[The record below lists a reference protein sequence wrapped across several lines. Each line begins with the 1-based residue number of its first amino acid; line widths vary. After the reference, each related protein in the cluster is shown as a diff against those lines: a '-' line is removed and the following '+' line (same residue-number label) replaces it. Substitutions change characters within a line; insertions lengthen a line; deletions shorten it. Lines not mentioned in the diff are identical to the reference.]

1 MAVKPA
7 RLDLLGRRRGDLGDF
22 LNPARIFFAEPPEPA
37 ALPNRCSGWLST
49 TTAGRVLTH
58 CRDTSGDTS
67 FAPRLARARK
77 VGDIG
82 VREVGLRGSVDRAEG
97 EDEMR
102 TEDMILVSV
111 DDHVIEPRGMFDG
124 LLPAKYQDKAPKLV
138 RRDDG
143 TDVWVYDGN
152 QIPNI
157 GLNAVVGRPP
167 EEYGIEPTSLED
179 MRVGCYDVHERVRD
193 MSVNGVLGSMC
204 FPSFPQF
211 CGQLFARREDK
222 DEALAMVR
230 AYNDWHID
238 RWCGAEPGRFIPL
251 SIPVIW
257 DPELGAEEIHRV
269 AKKGCH
275 AVTFSENPEK
285 LGWPSLHN
293 EHWDPFWAACAD
305 EGTVVCMHLGSSS
318 QILMTSVEAPIDVMI
333 SLQPINMVQAAA
345 DLVWS
350 PILRKYKDL
359 HFALSEGG
367 IGWIPYALERI
378 DYVYEHHRKWTGQ
391 DFGDQLPS
399 QVFKDRVITCFID
412 DAFGVQSR
420 DSLNIDNITWE
431 CDYPHSDSTW
441 PQSPELLM
449 KYLDGVSDGD
459 IDKITHL
466 NAMKHFQFDPFSV
479 RAREKCTVGALRAE
493 ASDVD
498 TALVS
503 RARGQT
509 SVNENGIVSVSSF
522 STRLT
527 DDD

>member
-1 MAVKPA
+1 
-7 RLDLLGRRRGDLGDF
+7 
-22 LNPARIFFAEPPEPA
+22 
-37 ALPNRCSGWLST
+37 
-49 TTAGRVLTH
+49 
-58 CRDTSGDTS
+58 
-67 FAPRLARARK
+67 
-77 VGDIG
+77 
-82 VREVGLRGSVDRAEG
+82 
-97 EDEMR
+97 MR

-138 RRDDG
+138 RQDDG
-143 TDVWVYDGN
+143 TDVWLYDGN
-152 QIPNI
+152 QIPNV

-222 DEALAMVR
+222 DEARAMVQ

-257 DPELGAEEIHRV
+257 DPELGAEEVHRV

-293 EHWDPFWAACAD
+293 DHWDPFWTACAD

-345 DLVWS
+345 DLIWS

-378 DYVYEHHRKWTGQ
+378 DYVYEHHRRWTGQ

-412 DAFGVQSR
+412 DAFGVPEPRVPEHRQHHLGMRLPALGLDVAAVPRGADEVSR
-420 DSLNIDNITWE
+420 RRVGRGHRQDHAPQRHEALPVRPLQRAAAREVHRGGAAGRGGGRRHLTGLTGPRADERQRQGHREREQLHHAPPRRRGLSAAEPRMTPRRRIAPRHTCASGRRPQPRNR
-431 CDYPHSDSTW
+431 ST
-441 PQSPELLM
+441 
-449 KYLDGVSDGD
+449 GD
-459 IDKITHL
+459 HVDRL
-466 NAMKHFQFDPFSV
+466 
-479 RAREKCTVGALRAE
+479 RAR
-493 ASDVD
+493 
-498 TALVS
+498 
-503 RARGQT
+503 
-509 SVNENGIVSVSSF
+509 
-522 STRLT
+522 
-527 DDD
+527 

>member
-1 MAVKPA
+1 
-7 RLDLLGRRRGDLGDF
+7 
-22 LNPARIFFAEPPEPA
+22 
-37 ALPNRCSGWLST
+37 
-49 TTAGRVLTH
+49 
-58 CRDTSGDTS
+58 
-67 FAPRLARARK
+67 
-77 VGDIG
+77 
-82 VREVGLRGSVDRAEG
+82 
-97 EDEMR
+97 MR
-102 TEDMILVSV
+102 TEDLILVSV

-124 LLPAKYQDKAPKLV
+124 LLPAKYQDAAPQLI
-138 RRDDG
+138 RRPDG
-143 TDVWVYDGN
+143 TDYWYYDGN
-152 QIPNI
+152 EIPNV

-167 EEYGIEPTSLED
+167 EEYGIEPMSLDD

-238 RWCGAEPGRFIPL
+238 KWCGAEPGRFIPL

-257 DPELGAEEIHRV
+257 DPELGAEEVRRV

-285 LGWPSLHN
+285 LGWPSLHSD
-293 EHWDPFWAACAD
+293 HWDPFWTACAD

-318 QILMTSVEAPIDVMI
+318 SILMTSIEAPIDVMI

-350 PILRKYKDL
+350 PILRKYKNL

-378 DYVYEHHRKWTGQ
+378 DYVYQHHHKWTGQ

-399 QVFKDRVITCFID
+399 QIFKDRVITCFID

-420 DSLNIDNITWE
+420 AYMNVDNITWE

-441 PQSPELLM
+441 PQAPEALM
-449 KYLDGVSDGD
+449 KYMEGVSDEE

-466 NAMKHFQFDPFSV
+466 NAMKHFRFDPFSV
-479 RAREKCTVGALRAE
+479 RPREQCTVGALRAE
-493 ASDVD
+493 AADVD
-498 TALVS
+498 VSLVS
-503 RARGQT
+503 RARGHTETNDQ
-509 SVNENGIVSVSSF
+509 GIVSVQSF
-522 STRLT
+522 ATRLGQG
-527 DDD
+527 DKD

>member
-1 MAVKPA
+1 M
-7 RLDLLGRRRGDLGDF
+7 
-22 LNPARIFFAEPPEPA
+22 
-37 ALPNRCSGWLST
+37 T
-49 TTAGRVLTH
+49 
-58 CRDTSGDTS
+58 
-67 FAPRLARARK
+67 
-77 VGDIG
+77 
-82 VREVGLRGSVDRAEG
+82 
-97 EDEMR
+97 MR
-102 TEDMILVSV
+102 TEDLILVSV

-124 LLPAKYQDKAPKLV
+124 LLPAKYQDKAPKLI

-143 TDVWVYDGN
+143 TDYWFYDGN
-152 QIPNI
+152 EIPNV

-167 EEYGIEPTSLED
+167 EEYGIEPMSLDD

-222 DEALAMVR
+222 DEAEAMVR

-257 DPELGAEEIHRV
+257 DPELGAAEVRRV

-285 LGWPSLHN
+285 LGWPSLHSD
-293 EHWDPFWAACAD
+293 HWDPFWTACAD

-318 QILMTSVEAPIDVMI
+318 QIVVTSAEAPIDVMI

-350 PILRKYKDL
+350 PILRKYPTL

-378 DYVYEHHRKWTGQ
+378 DYVYQHHHKWTGQ
-391 DFGDQLPS
+391 DFGDMLPS
-399 QVFKDRVITCFID
+399 QVFKDRIITCFID
-412 DAFGVQSR
+412 DAFGVDSR
-420 DSLNIDNITWE
+420 KYLNIDNITWE

-441 PQSPELLM
+441 PTAPEACM
-449 KYLDGVSDGD
+449 KYLADVPDEE

-466 NAMKHFQFDPFSV
+466 NAMRHFQYDPFSV
-479 RAREKCTVGALRAE
+479 RPREQCTVGSLRAE

-498 TALVS
+498 TSLVS
-503 RARGQT
+503 RARGHTATNDQ
-509 SVNENGIVSVSSF
+509 GIVNISSF
-522 STRLT
+522 ASHLAR
-527 DDD
+527 D

>member
-1 MAVKPA
+1 
-7 RLDLLGRRRGDLGDF
+7 
-22 LNPARIFFAEPPEPA
+22 
-37 ALPNRCSGWLST
+37 
-49 TTAGRVLTH
+49 
-58 CRDTSGDTS
+58 
-67 FAPRLARARK
+67 
-77 VGDIG
+77 
-82 VREVGLRGSVDRAEG
+82 
-97 EDEMR
+97 MR
-102 TEDMILVSV
+102 TEDLILVSV

-124 LLPAKYQDKAPKLV
+124 RLPAKYQDKAPQLI
-138 RRDDG
+138 RRPDG
-143 TDVWVYDGN
+143 TDYWRYDGN
-152 QIPNI
+152 EIPNV

-167 EEYGIEPTSLED
+167 EEYGIEPTSLDD

-238 RWCGAEPGRFIPL
+238 GWCGAEPGRFIPL
-251 SIPVIW
+251 SIPAIW
-257 DPELGAEEIHRV
+257 DPQLAAAEVRRV

-293 EHWDPFWAACAD
+293 SHWDPLWEACAD
-305 EGTVVCMHLGSSS
+305 EGTIVCMHLGSSS
-318 QILMTSVEAPIDVMI
+318 QLLVTSAEAPIDVMI

-345 DLVWS
+345 DLLWS

-359 HFALSEGG
+359 RFALSEGG

-378 DYVYEHHRKWTGQ
+378 DYVYQHHHKWTGQ
-391 DFGDQLPS
+391 DFGDMLPS
-399 QVFKDRVITCFID
+399 QVFKERVITCFID
-412 DAFGVQSR
+412 DAFGIDNR
-420 DSLNIDNITWE
+420 RYMNIDNITWE

-441 PQSPELLM
+441 PTSPEDAM
-449 KYLDGVSDGD
+449 KYLADVSDEE

-466 NAMKHFQFDPFSV
+466 NAMKHFRFDPFSV
-479 RAREKCTVGALRAE
+479 HPRGSCTVGALRAE

-498 TALVS
+498 TSLVS
-503 RARGQT
+503 RARGHT
-509 SVNENGIVSVSSF
+509 VVGENGIVDLSIMSQALSAE
-522 STRLT
+522 
-527 DDD
+527 D

>member
-1 MAVKPA
+1 
-7 RLDLLGRRRGDLGDF
+7 
-22 LNPARIFFAEPPEPA
+22 
-37 ALPNRCSGWLST
+37 
-49 TTAGRVLTH
+49 
-58 CRDTSGDTS
+58 
-67 FAPRLARARK
+67 
-77 VGDIG
+77 
-82 VREVGLRGSVDRAEG
+82 
-97 EDEMR
+97 MR

-138 RRDDG
+138 RREDG
-143 TDVWVYDGN
+143 TDVWQYDGN
-152 QIPNI
+152 QIPNV

-167 EEYGIEPTSLED
+167 EEYGIEPTSLDD

-222 DEALAMVR
+222 DEARAMVQ

-333 SLQPINMVQAAA
+333 SLAA
-345 DLVWS
+345 DQHGAGRRRPGVVAHS
-350 PILRKYKDL
+350 
-359 HFALSEGG
+359 A
-367 IGWIPYALERI
+367 
-378 DYVYEHHRKWTGQ
+378 
-391 DFGDQLPS
+391 
-399 QVFKDRVITCFID
+399 QVQ
-412 DAFGVQSR
+412 G
-420 DSLNIDNITWE
+420 
-431 CDYPHSDSTW
+431 P
-441 PQSPELLM
+441 
-449 KYLDGVSDGD
+449 
-459 IDKITHL
+459 
-466 NAMKHFQFDPFSV
+466 
-479 RAREKCTVGALRAE
+479 ALRALRGRHRLDPLRPG
-493 ASDVD
+493 AHRLRLRAPPQVD
-498 TALVS
+498 GPGLRRPAAEPGLQGPRHHLLHRRRLR
-503 RARGQT
+503 RA
-509 SVNENGIVSVSSF
+509 EPSS
-522 STRLT
+522 T
-527 DDD
+527 

>member
-1 MAVKPA
+1 M
-7 RLDLLGRRRGDLGDF
+7 
-22 LNPARIFFAEPPEPA
+22 RI
-37 ALPNRCSGWLST
+37 
-49 TTAGRVLTH
+49 
-58 CRDTSGDTS
+58 
-67 FAPRLARARK
+67 
-77 VGDIG
+77 
-82 VREVGLRGSVDRAEG
+82 
-97 EDEMR
+97 
-102 TEDMILVSV
+102 EDMILVSV

-124 LLPAKYQDKAPKLV
+124 LLPAKYQDKAPQLI
-138 RRDDG
+138 RRPDG
-143 TDVWVYDGN
+143 TDYWLYDGN
-152 QIPNI
+152 EIPNV

-167 EEYGIEPTSLED
+167 EEYGIEPMSLDD

-257 DPELGAEEIHRV
+257 DPELGAEEVRRV

-293 EHWDPFWAACAD
+293 EHWDPFWTACAD

-318 QILMTSVEAPIDVMI
+318 QILMTSIEAPIDVMI

-350 PILRKYKDL
+350 PILR
-359 HFALSEGG
+359 H
-367 IGWIPYALERI
+367 
-378 DYVYEHHRKWTGQ
+378 KWTGQ

-420 DSLNIDNITWE
+420 QYMNVDNITWE

-441 PQSPELLM
+441 PQAPEALM
-449 KYLDGVSDGD
+449 KYVEGVSDED
-459 IDKITHL
+459 IDKITHR

-479 RAREKCTVGALRAE
+479 RPREQCTVGALRAE
-493 ASDVD
+493 AADVD
-498 TALVS
+498 VSLVS
-503 RARGQT
+503 RARGHTKTNDQ
-509 SVNENGIVSVSSF
+509 GIVSVSSF
-522 STRLT
+522 TNRIGQT
-527 DDD
+527 KD